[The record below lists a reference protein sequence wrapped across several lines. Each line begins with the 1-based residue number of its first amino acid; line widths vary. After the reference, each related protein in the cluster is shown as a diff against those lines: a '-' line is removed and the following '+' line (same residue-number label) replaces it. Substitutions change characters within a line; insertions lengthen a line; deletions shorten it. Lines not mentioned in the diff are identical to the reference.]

1 MNFQQIKQKWQTFWR
16 SERGKSTAKILR
28 YILLVVIVVYLIYQ
42 LTVIG
47 WGEVWRNLPTNPLFY
62 LLFLVMHFI
71 LPSTELFIYRLSL
84 RLPLWEGFKVFTKKK
99 VLNSDVL
106 GYSGE
111 AYFYVW
117 GKKHLKENDKY
128 IFNVIKDNNI
138 ISSFASTLMAVLLLT
153 IFTYTGQVNL
163 SEIIHISRNVVIG
176 VAIFVIIAIFV
187 GIYFRKKIISMR
199 GDLALKIFGIHTS
212 RIILIYTLEVLQ
224 WMVVLPLVPLH
235 IWLLFLSAKI
245 ISSRLPFIPQDPI
258 FAVFSLELAKYL
270 TVSGAAIAGIIIV
283 NNFMTRSLNLILYS
297 YFSREN
303 EPSRPPSP

>member
-1 MNFQQIKQKWQTFWR
+1 MSNFQQTKQKWRTFWG
-16 SERGKSTAKILR
+16 SEGGKSTAKTLR
-28 YILLVVIVVYLIYQ
+28 YLLLAVIVGYLIYQ
-42 LTVIG
+42 LTAIG
-47 WGEVWRNLPTNPLFY
+47 WREVWRNLPTHPLFY
-62 LLFLVMHFI
+62 LLFFVMHFI

-84 RLPLWEGFKVFTKKK
+84 RLPFWEGFKVFTKKK

-111 AYFYVW
+111 AYLYVW
-117 GKKHLKENDKY
+117 CKKHLKENDKY

-138 ISSFASTLMAVLLLT
+138 ISSFASTLMAIVLLT

-163 SEIIHISRNVVIG
+163 SEIIHINQNVVIG
-176 VAIFVIIAIFV
+176 VVALAVVAIFV
-187 GIYFRKKIISMR
+187 GIYFREYIISMR
-199 GDLALKIFGIHTS
+199 RGMALKIFGIHIS
-212 RIILIYTLEVLQ
+212 RIALIYSLEVFQ
-224 WMVVLPLVPLH
+224 WMIVLPLVPLQV
-235 IWLLFLSAKI
+235 WLLFLSAKI

-297 YFSREN
+297 YFSQEK
-303 EPSRPPSP
+303 

>member
-153 IFTYTGQVNL
+153 IFTYTECRYWSSYIRDYCDFCRDL
-163 SEIIHISRNVVIG
+163 FSEKNHFNARRFG
-176 VAIFVIIAIFV
+176 VKNIWHT
-187 GIYFRKKIISMR
+187 YFTNYI
-199 GDLALKIFGIHTS
+199 DLYIRSAAMDGRVAL
-212 RIILIYTLEVLQ
+212 
-224 WMVVLPLVPLH
+224 
-235 IWLLFLSAKI
+235 
-245 ISSRLPFIPQDPI
+245 
-258 FAVFSLELAKYL
+258 
-270 TVSGAAIAGIIIV
+270 GAATHLAAFFIG
-283 NNFMTRSLNLILYS
+283 
-297 YFSREN
+297 
-303 EPSRPPSP
+303 